1 MNQFNTQPQ
10 GLPVSE
16 HTCRKLEFPIIL
28 ERLMKYTI
36 TPPGRE
42 YAAGLTPATT
52 LYEVDHA
59 LDEANEALSLLIQK
73 GNISFGSDY
82 DYLPLLSRLRLGAIL
97 SCAELLQ
104 IAKLLTL
111 TASVKHYGGDN
122 EDSIL
127 ADYFASLTPLSPV
140 KTAIE
145 AAIVSADEVRDH
157 ASPTLH
163 DIRRRMNAIHAQIQR
178 QLTNFLNGGARNY
191 LQDALVTTRGGR
203 YCIPVKAEHRSAV
216 PGMIHDQSSSGATLF
231 IEPMAVV
238 KLNNDLKSLQAD
250 EEEEITRILATL
262 SEMTAAH
269 LDEIEDDYRMIGYL
283 DFVFAKGKLALEMK
297 AFRPAVNT
305 DGIIDIRQG
314 RHPLLNPDTV
324 VPINVSLGETYTLLV
339 VTGPNTGG
347 KTVSLKVVGL
357 FTLMAQAGLLIPA
370 GEGSRIALFSQ
381 IFADIGDHQS
391 IEENLSTFSAHMTTI
406 VSIMRMADAGSLVLF
421 DELGSGTDPIEGS
434 ALAVSILDQL
444 HQRGTTVMATTHY
457 SELKVYALDTPG
469 VENAGCEFDVDT
481 LSPTYRL
488 ITGMPGKSNAFA
500 ISGRLGLPS
509 EIIDDAKSR
518 LTAQQENL
526 EELLSKLEEKRLLL
540 EKKEADIDILHRRAK
555 EADSRLSERLQ
566 KIEDQKM
573 RILED
578 AKQQALAMLADAK
591 ELADRTIADFHK
603 YGQAAPSMKEMEAKR
618 TALRQKM
625 DSTKAK
631 VTQQKTKPVVQ
642 TNGLSREQVHIG
654 DKVKV
659 LSAGLTGIITS
670 KPDAKGM
677 VFVQMGILKEKIS
690 LKDMILVPD
699 EAAVGRL
706 QKGSAKTNVGSMRF
720 GKSMQVA
727 PEINLLG
734 KTVDEALPTLDKYLD
749 DAYLAHLSPVR
760 VVHGKGTGKLRQAIQ
775 KHLKRLPYVKRFRD
789 GVFGEGDSGVTVVEF
804 KEQ

>member
-1 MNQFNTQPQ
+1 MNENLSRPQ
-10 GLPVSE
+10 GLPVSA
-16 HTCRKLEFPIIL
+16 HTCQKLEFHIIL
-28 ERLMKYTI
+28 DRLMKYTI
-36 TPPGRE
+36 TPSGRG
-42 YAAGLTPATT
+42 YAAALTPATT
-52 LYEVDHA
+52 LYEVNHS
-59 LDEANEALSLLIQK
+59 LDETNEALSLLLKK
-73 GNISFGSDY
+73 GNISFGSDF

-97 SCAELLQ
+97 SCSELLQ
-104 IAKLLTL
+104 LQKLLTL
-111 TASVKHYGGDN
+111 TAVVKHYGGDD
-122 EDSIL
+122 EESSL
-127 ADYFASLTPLSPV
+127 ADYFAALTPLTPV
-140 KTAIE
+140 KQAIE
-145 AAIVSADEVRDH
+145 QAVISADEVSDH
-157 ASPTLH
+157 ASPALH
-163 DIRRRMNAIHAQIQR
+163 DIRRRMNAIQAQIQK
-178 QLTNFLNGGARNY
+178 QLSHFLNGAARSY

-203 YCIPVKAEHRSAV
+203 YCIPVKAEHRSSI
-216 PGMIHDQSSSGATLF
+216 PGMIHDQSGSGATLF

-250 EEEEITRILATL
+250 EEEEITRILAVL
-262 SEMTAAH
+262 SETAAAH

-297 AFRPAVNT
+297 AFRPAVNI
-305 DGIIDIRQG
+305 DGQIDIRQG
-314 RHPLLNPDTV
+314 RHPLLDSDSV
-324 VPINVSLGETYTLLV
+324 VPINVSLGQDYTLLI

-357 FTLMAQAGLLIPA
+357 FTLMTQAGLLIPA

-381 IFADIGDHQS
+381 VFADIGDHQS

-406 VSIMRMADAGSLVLF
+406 VSIMRMADADSLVLF

-434 ALAVSILDQL
+434 ALAVAILDEL
-444 HQRGTTVMATTHY
+444 HKRGTTVMATTHY
-457 SELKVYALDTPG
+457 SELKVYALDTAG

-500 ISGRLGLPS
+500 ISGRLGLPT
-509 EIIDDAKSR
+509 EIINDAKSR
-518 LTAQQENL
+518 LTESQENL
-526 EELLSKLEEKRLLL
+526 EELLTKLEEKRLTL
-540 EKKEADIDILHRRAK
+540 EQKEADIDILHRRAK
-555 EADSRLSERLQ
+555 EADSKLSERLQ
-566 KIEDQKM
+566 KIEEQKQ

-603 YGQAAPSMKEMEAKR
+603 YGKSAPSMKEMESKR

-625 DSTKAK
+625 DATRAKAAAQKPKLTPETK
-631 VTQQKTKPVVQ
+631 
-642 TNGLSREQVHIG
+642 GLSREEIHVG

-670 KPDAKGM
+670 TPDSKGM
-677 VFVQMGILKEKIS
+677 VFVQMGILKEKVS
-690 LKDMILVPD
+690 LKDMILIPD
-699 EAAVGRL
+699 EAASGRL
-706 QKGSAKTNVGSMRF
+706 KKEKTKTHVGSMRF

-734 KTVDEALPTLDKYLD
+734 RTVDEALPALDKYLD

-775 KHLKRLPYVKRFRD
+775 KHLKRLPYIKSFRD

-804 KEQ
+804 KDN